1 MNKPNFFRA
10 IFFLLACTLFT
21 GAASAEKQPGHPVR
35 IYELKEIA
43 LDRQYQLM
51 GSVEAKTRID
61 VVNRVS
67 GHIMEL
73 PWNEGDSVEKDALLV
88 RIDDR
93 EITAE
98 HDKAE
103 ANLKQARLDLNRLK
117 KLQPRNLAS
126 EDEIS
131 RASTLMELARAEE
144 RVLKT
149 RLNDTRLLS
158 PVDAVVSEVVIRQ
171 GSYAPENSKILSL
184 FAPDSIYIRAYLPE
198 SLVNDA
204 PAAKWAV
211 RLPRLAATS
220 EQAGTVQRIHPVSD
234 PATRQV
240 TIELSVSDKTK
251 LLPGMQADIM
261 MQTMPSS
268 RLWLPLIAIQE
279 DERGRYVFINDA
291 GKAARRAIST
301 GEIRSDHIEII
312 DGLAT
317 GDQIVITGF
326 NGLSEG
332 RTLKIDNKE

>member
-10 IFFLLACTLFT
+10 ITLLLACTFLP
-21 GAASAEKQPGHPVR
+21 GVVNAAKQPGHPVK

-43 LDRQYQLM
+43 LDRQYEVM
-51 GSVEAKTRID
+51 GSVQAKTRID
-61 VVNRVS
+61 VINRVP

-144 RVLKT
+144 RVLRT
-149 RLNDTRLLS
+149 QLNDTRLLS

-184 FAPDSIYIRAYLPE
+184 FAPDSIYIKAYLPE

-204 PAAKWAV
+204 PTANWAV
-211 RLPRLAATS
+211 HLPRLAATAD
-220 EQAGTVQRIHPVSD
+220 QAGNVLRIHPVSD

-240 TIELSVSDKTK
+240 TIEISVSDKTK
-251 LLPGMQADIM
+251 LLPGMQANIV

-268 RLWLPLIAIQE
+268 RLWLPLMAIQE
-279 DERGRYVFINDA
+279 DERGRYVYINDA
-291 GKAARRAIST
+291 GKAARKAIST
-301 GEIRSDHIEII
+301 GEIRSDHIDVI
-312 DGLAT
+312 DGLAS
-317 GDQIVITGF
+317 GDQVVITGF

-332 RTLKIDNKE
+332 RPLKIDN